1 MNRVSR
7 ARRIPLFA
15 NTVFFARD
23 ELENVRLVAADEQ
36 RRHDDQRG
44 QDFSRPE
51 QEKIVERRKYGGY
64 DGRERRIPKKE
75 RDDDP
80 GRNRR
85 DTEPRIDGKQD
96 PARGG
101 YALAALEA
109 EERRKDMT
117 QEHRDR
123 AGRDAH
129 RVHAVFGCVTRRE
142 EHG

>member
-15 NTVFFARD
+15 NTVFFARA
-23 ELENVRLVAADEQ
+23 ELENVRLVAPEEQ

-44 QDFSRPE
+44 QDLSRAE
-51 QEKIVERRKYGGY
+51 QEKIVERRKYGGD
-64 DGRERRIPKKE
+64 DGRKRRIPKEE

-80 GRNRR
+80 GHNRG
-85 DTEPRIDGKQD
+85 DTQPRIDSEQD

-109 EERRKDMT
+109 EEHRKDM
-117 QEHRDR
+117 
-123 AGRDAH
+123 
-129 RVHAVFGCVTRRE
+129 
-142 EHG
+142 